1 MKRPFKERG
10 FTLVEV
16 MVALAIVAMA
26 LPAMLT
32 LITAQLDSAGSVR
45 EKTYAYWVAENELTR
60 IRLRQAYFPDQ
71 TLSERETG
79 QSEMIGV
86 RWQWELLTE
95 ETEVE
100 NFYRMDIRVGQ
111 ASGSTE
117 SRVNEP
123 LAVISGFIS
132 EE

>member
-71 TLSERETG
+71 RLSERETG
-79 QSEMIGV
+79 QSEMLGV

-117 SRVNEP
+117 SLVNEP

>member
-1 MKRPFKERG
+1 MKRYRPQRG

-71 TLSERETG
+71 KLSERETG

-111 ASGSTE
+111 AGGATE

>member
-1 MKRPFKERG
+1 MKRHRPQRG

-71 TLSERETG
+71 KLSERETG

-111 ASGSTE
+111 ASGATE

>member
-1 MKRPFKERG
+1 MKRYRPQRG

-71 TLSERETG
+71 KLSERETG

-111 ASGSTE
+111 ASGATE

>member
-1 MKRPFKERG
+1 MKHPVRERG

-60 IRLRQAYFPDQ
+60 IRLRQTHFPDQ
-71 TLSERETG
+71 KLSERETG
-79 QSEMIGV
+79 QSDMIGV

-100 NFYRMDIRVGQ
+100 NFHRMDIRVGQ
-111 ASGSTE
+111 SSGSTE

>member
-1 MKRPFKERG
+1 MHRRSLQRG

-16 MVALAIVAMA
+16 MVALAIIAMA

-32 LITAQLDSAGSVR
+32 LIGAQLDSAASVR

-60 IRLRQAYFPDQ
+60 IRLRQANFPDNK
-71 TLSERETG
+71 LSERETG

-95 ETEVE
+95 ETDVKK
-100 NFYRMDIRVGQ
+100 FYRMDIRVGQ
-111 ASGSTE
+111 ASGTTE
-117 SRVNEP
+117 SRINEP

>member
-1 MKRPFKERG
+1 MKNPVKERG

-71 TLSERETG
+71 KLSERETG
-79 QSEMIGV
+79 QSDMIGV

-111 ASGSTE
+111 SSGSTE